1 MPLFSIITI
10 NLNNVNGLQKTID
23 SVLSQSCHD
32 FEFIIIDGGSTD
44 GSLVSIEKI
53 AGKIKYCVSEKDAGI
68 YNAMN
73 KGIAQS
79 TGKYLLF
86 LNSGDSLV
94 DSDVLQNVFMQNP
107 QADIVYGDMQTVEK
121 NGLITHRK
129 MPERMGVIQLYADT
143 IWHPVAFIKRD
154 LFYKYGFYDE
164 QFRMVSDYEFFARM
178 VLSKKV
184 STKHLAVEVA
194 LFDMTGVS
202 SANDNKVQLMK
213 ERAAVQDKYF
223 NPLLLF
229 LFRMYSKLRS

>member
-23 SVLSQSCHD
+23 SVLSQTCTD

-44 GSLVSIEKI
+44 GSLVSVEKI
-53 AGKIKYCVSEKDAGI
+53 AGKIKYFISEKDTGI

-73 KGIAQS
+73 KGITQS

-86 LNSGDSLV
+86 LNSGDKLV
-94 DSDVLQNVFMQNP
+94 NSDIFQKVFNLDL
-107 QADIVYGDMQTVEK
+107 QADIVYGDMQIQEN

-129 MPERMGVIQLYADT
+129 MPEKIGAMQLYADT

-164 QFRMVSDYEFFARM
+164 QFRIVSDYEFFVRM

-184 STKHLAVEVA
+184 STNLVPLEIA
-194 LFDMTGVS
+194 LFDISGVS
-202 SANDNKVQLMK
+202 SAKENKVQLMK

-229 LFRMYSKLRS
+229 LFRLYSKLRS